1 VSWYPSPA
9 ITRLFAQANQTAP
22 NRARLSDGIIGDPA
36 HSSRVSDHNP
46 RPDGEVTAGDLTHDP
61 ARFDA
66 HRMARQL
73 AASGDP
79 RLKYIISNDQIWSRA
94 RASEGWRPYQP
105 DNPRR
110 NKHIKHAHISV
121 QPDSSGA
128 PWALPMFG
136 PNHTNS
142 EELDMDENR
151 LRQIV
156 ADEVNRAIAFLVKVI
171 DTEGEE
177 RDQAMAEWTKAMSD
191 LTVRRVK
198 DEA

>member
-1 VSWYPSPA
+1 MAWFTSPA
-9 ITRLFAQANQTAP
+9 LVTLSNQVNALAP
-22 NRARLSDGIIGDPA
+22 KRSKISDGTIGDPA
-36 HSSRVSDHNP
+36 HSARVSDHNP
-46 RPDGEVTAGDLTHDP
+46 RPDGEVCARDFTHDP

-66 HRMARQL
+66 HRLAREV

-79 RLKYIISNDQIWSRA
+79 RAKYTISNDRIWSRA

-177 RDQAMAEWTKAMSD
+177 RDQTMAEWTKAMSD
-191 LTVRRVK
+191 LTVRRVQG
-198 DEA
+198 D